1 MSFTGKLKKIAAG
14 ALVAISLISVS
25 ACGQTAASADSKEVI
40 VGVSPIYKDLGEAIK
55 TEFDK
60 QNKDS
65 GKTVTIKVFDDFV
78 TPDTALQE
86 GSINLNFYQ
95 HNVYLNQFN
104 EKNGTQLK
112 AYDPKGVF
120 TYYMG
125 IYSSKIKSLE
135 QLQDG
140 ASILV
145 PNDAANR
152 ARALKTLA
160 TNDLITLKDGVDVPS
175 TLDITSNPKNLIITE
190 TDVMKEVKGLD
201 DADAAVI
208 NSISATQGGIDP
220 ATALGKESDTDSGKY
235 SLVVAYKNG
244 SGNDENAKLFT
255 NAIKTD
261 AIKKELAKEFKE
273 AVVPLW

>member
-1 MSFTGKLKKIAAG
+1 MSFAGTLKKIAAA
-14 ALVAISLISVS
+14 ALVAASLVGIS
-25 ACGQTAASADSKEVI
+25 ACGQSSASADSKEVI
-40 VGVSPIYKDLGEAIK
+40 VGVSPIYKDLADSIK

-60 QNKDS
+60 QNKDT
-65 GKTVTIKVFDDFV
+65 GKTVTVKVFDDFV

-95 HNVYLNQFN
+95 HNVFLNQFN
-104 EKNGTQLK
+104 EKNGTKLK

-125 IYSSKIKSLE
+125 IYSSRIKDLK
-135 QLQDG
+135 QLKDG
-140 ASILV
+140 ANVLV
-145 PNDAANR
+145 PNDSANR

-160 TNDLITLKDGVDVPS
+160 ANDLITLKDGVDVPS
-175 TLDITSNPKNLIITE
+175 TLDITGNPKNLKITE
-190 TDVMKEVKGLD
+190 TDVMKEVKGLG

-220 ATALGKESDTDSGKY
+220 ATALGKESDSDSGKY
-235 SLVVAYKNG
+235 SLVVAYKDG
-244 SGNDENAKLFT
+244 SGNEENAKLFT
-255 NAIKTD
+255 KAIKTD
-261 AIKKELAKEFKE
+261 AVKKELAKEFKQ

>member
-1 MSFTGKLKKIAAG
+1 MSFTSKLKKIAAA
-14 ALVAISLISVS
+14 ALVAVSLIGVS

-40 VGVSPIYKDLGEAIK
+40 VGVSPIYKDLAEAIK
-55 TEFDK
+55 TEFDQ

-65 GKTVTIKVFDDFV
+65 GKTVTVKVFDDFV

-125 IYSSKIKSLE
+125 IYSSKVKNLKD
-135 QLQDG
+135 LQDG
-140 ASILV
+140 ASVLV

-160 TNDLITLKDGVDVPS
+160 TNDLIKLKDGVDVPS
-175 TLDITSNPKNLIITE
+175 TLDITSNPKNLKITE

-220 ATALGKESDTDSGKY
+220 ATALGKESDEDSGKY
-235 SLVVAYKNG
+235 SLVVAYKDG
-244 SGNDENAKLFT
+244 SGNEENAKLFT